1 MEIPTLDSAKL
12 TETQSMTIDFHS
24 LLGVK
29 DRVVII
35 TGAGQ
40 GIGRIFAHA
49 FAAYGAV
56 AVVADLNKNKA
67 DAVAQ
72 EITELGRRAMA
83 IAVDIGNFESLQSMA
98 KSVFDAYGR
107 IDVLIN
113 NAGIFSTLEMRPFWE
128 IPLDEWD
135 RVMHVNITG
144 AMLATRAVVSYMQEA
159 KWGRIINISS
169 ASILMGRPNYTHYTT
184 SKSALVGMT
193 RSMAREL
200 GEFYITVNA
209 VMPGAT
215 QTEIPRKTVTPQQRE
230 AIISRQCVPRSQ
242 VPQDLLGAVVFLAS
256 QGSGF
261 MTGQVMNVDGGSSH
275 TGG

>member
-1 MEIPTLDSAKL
+1 MDSS
-12 TETQSMTIDFHS
+12 TTTVSEPSGIDFNS
-24 LLGVK
+24 LIGVQ
-29 DRVVII
+29 DRVVVI

-56 AVVADLNKNKA
+56 VVVADLNKEKA
-67 DAVAQ
+67 EAVAQ
-72 EITELGRRAMA
+72 EIKVLGRTAMA
-83 IAVDIGNFESLQSMA
+83 VMVDVGSNESLQAMA
-98 KSVFDAYGR
+98 KTVADAHGR

-113 NAGIFSTLEMRPFWE
+113 NAGIFSTLEMRPFSA
-128 IPLDEWD
+128 IPLAEWD
-135 RVMHVNITG
+135 KVMHVNITG
-144 AMLATRAVVSYMQEA
+144 VMLACRAVAPYMQQA

-169 ASILMGRPNYTHYTT
+169 ASILMGRPDYMHYTT
-184 SKSALVGMT
+184 SKSALIGMT

-200 GEFYITVNA
+200 GKDYITVNA

-215 QTEIPRKTVTPQQRE
+215 QTEIPRKTVSPQQRE
-230 AIISRQCVPRSQ
+230 AIVARQCVPRSQ
-242 VPQDLLGAVVFLAS
+242 VPQDLVGAVVFLATE
-256 QGSGF
+256 GARF

>member
-1 MEIPTLDSAKL
+1 MPDSSTTAEK
-12 TETQSMTIDFHS
+12 ESSVPDFNS
-24 LLGVK
+24 LLGVQ

-56 AVVADLNKNKA
+56 AVVADLNKDKA
-67 DAVAQ
+67 DIVAR
-72 EITELGRRAMA
+72 EIEARGHKALAL
-83 IAVDIGNFESLQSMA
+83 AVDIGSFDSLQAMA
-98 KSVFDAYGR
+98 QTVFDAYGR

-135 RVMHVNITG
+135 KVMHVNITG
-144 AMLATRAVVSYMQEA
+144 VMLATRAVIPYMQRA
-159 KWGRIINISS
+159 KWGRIVNISS

-184 SKSALVGMT
+184 SKSALIGMT

-200 GEFYITVNA
+200 GNDYITVNA
-209 VMPGAT
+209 VLPGAT
-215 QTEIPRKTVTPQQRE
+215 QTEIPRKTVSPQQRE
-230 AIISRQCVPRSQ
+230 AIVSRQCVPRTQ
-242 VPQDLLGAVVFLAS
+242 VPQDLVGAVVFLATE
-256 QGSGF
+256 GSRF
-261 MTGQVMNVDGGSSH
+261 MTGQVMNVDGGASH
-275 TGG
+275 SGG

>member
-1 MEIPTLDSAKL
+1 MSDVSTANDAGSSSLD
-12 TETQSMTIDFHS
+12 FNS
-24 LLGVK
+24 LLGVQ

-40 GIGRIFAHA
+40 GIGRAFAHA
-49 FAAYGAV
+49 FAAYGAI
-56 AVVADLNKNKA
+56 AVVADLNKDKA
-67 DAVAQ
+67 DAVAK
-72 EITELGRRAMA
+72 EIKASGGKAMA
-83 IAVDIGNFESLQSMA
+83 AAVDIGNFDSLRAMA
-98 KSVFDAYGR
+98 KTVAEAYGR

-135 RVMHVNITG
+135 KVMHVNITG
-144 AMLATRAVVSYMQEA
+144 VMLATRAVIPYMQKA

-184 SKSALVGMT
+184 SKSALIGMT

-200 GEFYITVNA
+200 GNDHITVNA

-215 QTEIPRKTVTPQQRE
+215 QTEIPRKTVSAQQRE
-230 AIISRQCVPRSQ
+230 AIVSRQCVPRSQ
-242 VPQDLLGAVVFLAS
+242 VPQDLVGAVVFLAS
-256 QGSGF
+256 EGSRF
-261 MTGQVMNVDGGSSH
+261 MTGQVMNIDGGASH

>member
-1 MEIPTLDSAKL
+1 MTDATTTAVAESSA
-12 TETQSMTIDFHS
+12 IDFNS
-24 LLGVK
+24 LIGVQ

-40 GIGRIFAHA
+40 GIGRVFAHA

-56 AVVADLNKNKA
+56 AVVADLNKDKA
-67 DAVAQ
+67 HAVAQ
-72 EITELGRRAMA
+72 EIRAAGRKAL
-83 IAVDIGNFESLQSMA
+83 AVGVDVGSFESLQAMA
-98 KSVFDAYGR
+98 KTVVDAYGR
-107 IDVLIN
+107 IDVLVN

-135 RVMHVNITG
+135 KVMHVNVTG
-144 AMLATRAVVSYMQEA
+144 VMLATRAVVPYMQES
-159 KWGRIINISS
+159 KWGRVINISS
-169 ASILMGRPNYTHYTT
+169 ASILLGRPNYTHYTT

-200 GEFYITVNA
+200 GRFGITVNA
-209 VMPGAT
+209 VLPGAT

-230 AIISRQCVPRSQ
+230 AIVGTQCVPRTQ
-242 VPQDLLGAVVFLAS
+242 RPQDLVGAVVFLATE
-256 QGSGF
+256 GSAF
-261 MTGQVMNVDGGSSH
+261 MTGQVMNVEGGATH